1 MTTERSAIKQE
12 REQVER
18 DRQLLMDERAAFERE
33 KRQYE
38 ADRACGEEK

>member
-18 DRQLLMDERAAFERE
+18 DKQLLLDERAAFERE
-33 KRQYE
+33 KSQFE
-38 ADRACGEEK
+38 VDRACGEEI